1 MQKAILLSLNVPCL
15 LSLFLSFI
23 SPEAYCKPSLQNAS
37 HYQQKLAVKDY
48 LISEKY
54 DGFRAYWNGEQLISR
69 TGRVFAAPGWFIK
82 ALPKS
87 ALDGELWLGRGRF
100 SKVASI
106 VSKDK
111 PLDQEWRR
119 IRYMVFDLP
128 KSQQPFIQR
137 YQQLKAL
144 LKDSPE
150 WIQLAPQW
158 QLHSEAEL
166 MQQLADFTQQGAE
179 GLMLHRKQALYKSGR
194 SLDLLKLK
202 ISTDDEAIVLAHLPG
217 KGKFSNMMGSLKVR
231 NSQGKVFRIGSGFSH
246 RQRKN
251 PPAIGQ
257 IITYQYTGLS
267 ENGLPRFARFLRER
281 KAYQLD
287 KPHKPFLTLDN
298 LDSKP

>member
-23 SPEAYCKPSLQNAS
+23 SPEAYCKPPLQNAS

-100 SKVASI
+100 SDVASI

-267 ENGLPRFARFLRER
+267 KNGLPRFARFLRER

-287 KPHKPFLTLDN
+287 KPHKPFLTLDS